1 MISIGY
7 SQREALKKRFT
18 RPFKKKRITPYR
30 ISRNIFYLSRAMATE
45 QQIQSKKI
53 KQLESEG
60 YYVIKIIKANKN
72 GLPDILALHPIKGIL
87 FCEVKTE
94 KGVLSELQKFRLKE
108 LQQYGFDV
116 QVLRG
121 DRISSDFI

>member
-1 MISIGY
+1 
-7 SQREALKKRFT
+7 
-18 RPFKKKRITPYR
+18 
-30 ISRNIFYLSRAMATE
+30 MATE
-45 QQIQSKKI
+45 QQIQSKRI
-53 KQLESEG
+53 KQLEAEG

-72 GLPDILALHPIKGIL
+72 GLPDILALHPTKGIL

>member
-1 MISIGY
+1 
-7 SQREALKKRFT
+7 
-18 RPFKKKRITPYR
+18 
-30 ISRNIFYLSRAMATE
+30 MATE

-72 GLPDILALHPIKGIL
+72 GLPDILALHPDKGVL

-121 DRISSDFI
+121 DRISSDFL

>member
-1 MISIGY
+1 
-7 SQREALKKRFT
+7 
-18 RPFKKKRITPYR
+18 
-30 ISRNIFYLSRAMATE
+30 MATE
-45 QQIQSKKI
+45 QQIQSKRI
-53 KQLESEG
+53 KQLEAEG

-72 GLPDILALHPIKGIL
+72 GLPDILALHPTKGIL

-94 KGVLSELQKFRLKE
+94 TGVLSELQKFRLKE

>member
-1 MISIGY
+1 
-7 SQREALKKRFT
+7 
-18 RPFKKKRITPYR
+18 
-30 ISRNIFYLSRAMATE
+30 MATE

>member
-1 MISIGY
+1 
-7 SQREALKKRFT
+7 
-18 RPFKKKRITPYR
+18 
-30 ISRNIFYLSRAMATE
+30 MATE
-45 QQIQSKKI
+45 QQIQSKRI

-72 GLPDILALHPIKGIL
+72 GLPDILALHPVKRIL